1 MSEVH
6 AQARTT
12 PRTRT
17 EIKESTAT
25 LAELAER
32 YNISKLTARKWKNRE
47 SPEDLSHRPHK
58 LNTTLTPAQEA
69 IAVELRCMALLPL
82 DDLVAVVREFINPDV
97 SRAGLDRCL
106 RRHGV
111 GNLRELQAKA
121 LADAGETKP
130 ALKTFKDYEPGF
142 LHMDIKY
149 LPQMPDESHR
159 RYLFVA
165 IDRATRWVFMHI
177 YADQSEDSSVDF
189 LNRLER
195 AAPMKIVKLLTDNG
209 SQFTDR
215 FTSKKREPSG
225 QHKFDV
231 RCRALNIE
239 HRLCPPRHPQTNGMV
254 ERFNARISEVV
265 NQTRFASA
273 ADLEATLHQYV
284 KTYNHLI
291 PQRALKHISPVQ
303 ALKDWHAKK
312 PELFKKRV
320 YNQPGLDIYQHLYP
334 TISVLATDVNAT
346 TVRCREHEAPVVGP
360 VLEVPLA
367 ILFEVTALHWQISQ
381 QFAFRLLLI
390 KHVSPATRAWIQ
402 VNQIRASVMLVKPH
416 LYQRVVLGRAPGVHG
431 VRVRLRF
438 DETLVRPDRP
448 AHAWPGS

>member
-12 PRTRT
+12 PRTRV
-17 EIKESTAT
+17 EIKESTASV
-25 LAELAER
+25 AELAQL
-32 YNISKLTARKWKNRE
+32 YNISKATARKWKTRE
-47 SPEDLSHRPHK
+47 TPEDLSHRPHK

-82 DDLVAVVREFINPDV
+82 DDLLAVVREFIHPEV

-111 GNLRELQAKA
+111 ANLRELQAKA
-121 LADAGETKP
+121 LVDAGQAKP

-142 LHMDIKY
+142 VHMDIKY

-177 YADQSEDSSVDF
+177 YADQGEDSSVDF
-189 LNRLER
+189 LNRLEQ

-225 QHKFDV
+225 RHSFDV
-231 RCRALNIE
+231 RCKALNIE
-239 HRLCPPRHPQTNGMV
+239 HRLTPPRHPQTNGMV

-265 NQTRFASA
+265 HQTRFASA
-273 ADLEATLHQYV
+273 ADLEATLNKYV
-284 KTYNHLI
+284 QTYNHLI

-303 ALKDWHAKK
+303 ALNNWHTQK
-312 PELFKKRV
+312 PELFKNAA
-320 YNQPGLDIYQHLYP
+320 YNQPGLD
-334 TISVLATDVNAT
+334 T
-346 TVRCREHEAPVVGP
+346 
-360 VLEVPLA
+360 
-367 ILFEVTALHWQISQ
+367 
-381 QFAFRLLLI
+381 
-390 KHVSPATRAWIQ
+390 
-402 VNQIRASVMLVKPH
+402 
-416 LYQRVVLGRAPGVHG
+416 
-431 VRVRLRF
+431 
-438 DETLVRPDRP
+438 
-448 AHAWPGS
+448 